1 MIYNAQKTSIK
12 AMTAAIFAMIAGLF
26 LSFNVMADTII
37 EPSPDLSPEQVVEIQ
52 LLGLKLSGGDPSHI
66 EMEQV
71 WRFAH
76 PSNKAMTG
84 PIQRFAML
92 FATPSYKPL
101 LGHDDYAIELIAE
114 DENNAQ
120 MLVRVTANDGQAY
133 LYLWNVLRVTDG
145 VDKGSFMTISVSMPR
160 GGGTSS

>member
-1 MIYNAQKTSIK
+1 MKINALFIK
-12 AMTAAIFAMIAGLF
+12 AKTLVIMMIACVV
-26 LSFNVMADTII
+26 LSSKVTAQTII
-37 EPSPDLSPEQVVEIQ
+37 EPSPDLSPVQVVEIQ
-52 LLGLKLSGGDPSHI
+52 LLGLKLSGGDASRV

-84 PIQRFAML
+84 PIQRFARL

-101 LGHDDYAIELIAE
+101 LGHDDYEITIIAQ
-114 DENNAQ
+114 DDNNAQ
-120 MLVRVTANDGQAY
+120 MLVRITANDGQAY
-133 LYLWNVLRVTDG
+133 LYLWNVMRVTDG

>member
-1 MIYNAQKTSIK
+1 MKKNALFIKIK
-12 AMTAAIFAMIAGLF
+12 ALVIMMVISVF
-26 LSFNVMADTII
+26 LSSKVTADTII
-37 EPSPDLSPEQVVEIQ
+37 EPSPDLSPVQVVEIQ
-52 LLGLKLSGGDPSHI
+52 LLGLKLSGGDPARI

-76 PSNKAMTG
+76 PSNKAITG

-101 LGHDDYAIELIAE
+101 LGHDDYEITII
-114 DENNAQ
+114 DQDDNNAQ
-120 MLVRVTANDGQAY
+120 MLVRITANDGQAY
-133 LYLWNVLRVTDG
+133 LYLWNVTRVTQGD
-145 VDKGSFMTISVSMPR
+145 DKGSFMTISVSIPR

>member
-1 MIYNAQKTSIK
+1 MI
-12 AMTAAIFAMIAGLF
+12 MMIAAVF
-26 LSFNVMADTII
+26 LSSKVTANTII
-37 EPSPDLSPEQVVEIQ
+37 DPSPDLSPVQVVEIQ
-52 LLGLKLSGGDPSHI
+52 LLGLKLSGGDPSRI

-101 LGHDDYAIELIAE
+101 LGHDDYEITIIAQ

-120 MLVRVTANDGQAY
+120 MLVRITANDGQAY
-133 LYLWNVLRVTDG
+133 LYLWNVMRVTQG
-145 VDKGSFMTISVSMPR
+145 ADKGSFMTISVSMPR

>member
-1 MIYNAQKTSIK
+1 MNYKNAITTFKVTLCT
-12 AMTAAIFAMIAGLF
+12 MLAGF
-26 LSFNVMADTII
+26 YLSSAVMADTII
-37 EPSPDLSPEQVVEIQ
+37 DPSPDLTPEQVVEIQ
-52 LLGLKLSGGDPSHI
+52 LLGLKLSAGDPNRV

-84 PIQRFAML
+84 PIQRFAGL

-101 LGHDDYAIELIAE
+101 LGHDDYEITVI
-114 DENNAQ
+114 DQTENNAQ
-120 MLVRVTANDGQAY
+120 MLVRITATDGQAY
-133 LYLWNVLRVTDG
+133 LYLWSVMRATDG
-145 VDKGSFMTISVSMPR
+145 EDKGSFMTISVSTPR